1 MGAKHPSQ
9 MEAGWGGACERDSGL
24 TLRLGVFRRG
34 AAPEME
40 GGKEALGK
48 AESRP
53 TAWRW
58 RVRRLE
64 SKGERPSRERR
75 LVER

>member
-1 MGAKHPSQ
+1 
-9 MEAGWGGACERDSGL
+9 
-24 TLRLGVFRRG
+24 
-34 AAPEME
+34 ME